1 MDIYIA
7 EDNANVARILEMII
21 VNKNLGDVIGMSD
34 NGITALEDIRSLS
47 PDIVLVDLLMP
58 GKDGINLVKE
68 AKAIHPETQYIM
80 ISQVSSKSM
89 ISKAYES
96 GIEYYISKPIDAIEV
111 QTVIKKIIEKININA
126 KLSQIQSLLSDGS
139 KQTTELKTNVD
150 TTQGIKRVMQ
160 RIGIMGETG
169 SQDIIDLAKYLIDT
183 DQNISDFT
191 IKELLSKFTDSP
203 KSLEQKIR
211 RTATV
216 GMVNLANLGVEDYM
230 NEIFTEYSN
239 GLYNF
244 EQLKM
249 EMDFIRGKSKKGGK
263 INIKKFIGGI
273 VYYSNT
279 DKKD

>member
-111 QTVIKKIIEKININA
+111 QAVIKKIIEKININA